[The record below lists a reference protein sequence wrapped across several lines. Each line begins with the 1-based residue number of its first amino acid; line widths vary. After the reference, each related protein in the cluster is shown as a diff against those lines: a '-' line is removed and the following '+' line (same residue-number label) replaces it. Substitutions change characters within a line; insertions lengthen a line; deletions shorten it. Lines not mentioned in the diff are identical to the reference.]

1 MAEQPAICLMIPES
15 HNRGEMGMM
24 FHRIAVSLF
33 AIAWLAPAAMA
44 QTSLRSLPA
53 EGFKYLP
60 SKDVEALTD
69 KPGPGAHTAFPV
81 DHENYYVE
89 YAQRS
94 DKGNEPEV
102 HTHWNHYIQVLS
114 GEATLIYGGTVS
126 NARETGPGQIRGDAI
141 AGGTSMTVRAGD
153 FLQIPAGMPHQFTAT
168 GPGAKFRY
176 VVFNTRQ

>member
-1 MAEQPAICLMIPES
+1 MEMKIHRLAIYAL
-15 HNRGEMGMM
+15 
-24 FHRIAVSLF
+24 A
-33 AIAWLAPAAMA
+33 AAWLMPSAWA

-53 EGFKYLP
+53 EGFKYLS

-69 KPGPGAHTAFPV
+69 KPGPGAKTAFPV

-102 HTHWNHYIQVLS
+102 HVHWTHYIQVLS
-114 GEATLIYGGTVS
+114 GEASLTYGGTVA
-126 NARETGPGQIRGDAI
+126 NARETGPGQIRGEAI
-141 AGGTSMTVRAGD
+141 TGGTTMTVRTGD
-153 FLQIPAGMPHQFTAT
+153 FLQIPAGMPHLFNVAA
-168 GPGAKFRY
+168 GGKFRY

>member
-1 MAEQPAICLMIPES
+1 MGTMIA
-15 HNRGEMGMM
+15 RTGA
-24 FHRIAVSLF
+24 AVLF
-33 AIAWLAPAAMA
+33 AAAIFAAPALA

-53 EGFKYLP
+53 EGFKYLS

-89 YAQRS
+89 YAERS

-102 HTHWNHYIQVLS
+102 HTHWTHYIQVLS
-114 GEATLIYGGTVS
+114 GEASLTYGGKVS

-141 AGGTSMTVRAGD
+141 TGGATMTVRAGD
-153 FLQIPAGMPHQFTAT
+153 FLQIPAGMPHLFNVAA
-168 GPGAKFRY
+168 GGKFRY